1 MNNENTIQLA
11 INTIRT
17 LSIDAVQQAKSGH
30 PGTPMALAPLIY
42 TIWNRVL
49 QYDPLD
55 PIWPN
60 RDRFV
65 LSNGHASMLLWSIL
79 HLTGVHAVDA
89 DYERLGEPAVT
100 LDDIRR
106 FRQLGSKAPGHPEY
120 RWVSGV
126 ETTTGPLGQG
136 VATAVG
142 MAIAQKWLANRYNR
156 PGFDLFNYN
165 VYAVCG
171 DGCLMEG
178 ISSEAASL
186 AGHLGLD
193 NLCWVFDNN
202 HITIEGNTSIAF
214 TEDVAARF
222 LAYGWNVLRVGDA
235 NNVDCIERALQIFRQ
250 TKGRPTFIVLDSHI
264 GYGSPHKQDTS
275 EAHGEPLGEEEVR
288 LTKRSYGWPEDAKFL
303 VPDGVYA
310 HFAAGIGARG
320 NAARREW
327 LALFSAYRN
336 KFPDLAAEIEFM
348 QRRELPKGWDRNL
361 PVFHADPKGLAGRE
375 ASGKVLNVLAQNIP
389 WLIGGSADLG
399 PSNKTTLT
407 FEGAGHFQAANPGG
421 RNLHFGIREHAM
433 GAIVNGLSL
442 SKLRGFGASFFVFI
456 DYARPAIRLS
466 ALMELPTLFIFS
478 HDAMGDGEDGPTH
491 QPVEHLASLRAI
503 PGLVTLRPGDA
514 NEVVEAYRYIM
525 KLRHKPVVLALSR
538 QPLPTLDRSRYAPA
552 SGVARGAY
560 VLADATGGKPEV
572 ILIASGSEVILAVQA
587 HEKLLTE
594 GIRSRVVSM
603 PSWDIFEHQSREYQ
617 ESVLPPEV
625 EARVAVEQASTFG
638 WERYVGA
645 KGRVI
650 GMHTFG
656 ASAPL
661 IELQKKFGFEP
672 NQVVAVAKKLL
683 EDMALRHPLE
693 IRAGKASAPY
703 PGDLSKNAPAKQQ
716 ITYETNKS
724 S

>member
-1 MNNENTIQLA
+1 VEHSALPEQLLRSENSIQLA

-49 QYDPLD
+49 RYDPQD

-79 HLTGVHAVDA
+79 HLTGVQAVDA

-171 DGCLMEG
+171 DGCMMEG

-202 HITIEGNTSIAF
+202 HITIEGNTNLAF

-235 NNVDCIERALQIFRQ
+235 NDVDRIERALQIFRQ
-250 TKGRPTFIVLDSHI
+250 TKGRPTFIILDSHI

-288 LTKRSYGWPEDAKFL
+288 LTKRSYGWPEEAKFL

-327 LALFSAYRN
+327 QALCSAYQT
-336 KFPDLAAEIEFM
+336 KFPELAAEIELM
-348 QRRELPKGWDRNL
+348 QRRELPQGWDRNL
-361 PVFHADPKGLAGRE
+361 PVFPADPKGLAGRE
-375 ASGKVLNVLAQNIP
+375 ASGKILNVLAQNIP

-407 FEGAGHFQAANPGG
+407 FEGAGHLQASNPGG

-525 KLRHKPVVLALSR
+525 KLRHKPTVLALSR

-552 SGVARGAY
+552 SGVAQGAY
-560 VLADATGGKPEV
+560 VLADAPDRKPEV

-617 ESVLPPEV
+617 DSVLPPEV

-638 WERYVGA
+638 WERYVGV

-661 IELQKKFGFEP
+661 KELQKKFGFEP
-672 NQVVAVAKKLL
+672 NQVVAAAKELL
-683 EDMALRHPLE
+683 RSRDLE
-693 IRAGKASAPY
+693 TSTENCAGCTSVPIA
-703 PGDLSKNAPAKQQ
+703 
-716 ITYETNKS
+716 
-724 S
+724 